1 MKDEVEDST
10 GAGMGTTKFKSSDSD
25 LTMSIDCTGAT
36 AEVVLRYW
44 GSEIE
49 AKTTVK
55 LTKMDCILLK
65 SSQILS
71 ILVIRNSSFF

>member
-10 GAGMGTTKFKSSDSD
+10 GAGMGTTKFKSSDSV
-25 LTMSIDCTGAT
+25 LTMSIDCMGAT

-49 AKTTVK
+49 ARTIVYSNNWIAF
-55 LTKMDCILLK
+55 C
-65 SSQILS
+65 SNP
-71 ILVIRNSSFF
+71 VRFFQF